1 MSLLELK
8 NVIKTFKRKRILHG
22 VSLEADKGMIIGISG
37 ANGSGKTTILRLLA
51 GLVYPDS
58 GKVFVGNHQLQVG
71 DIPQS
76 VGVLLETPVF
86 INNRTAIDNLML
98 LANIR
103 GAIKQSDIEKWL
115 LRFGLEEDKNLKV
128 KTYSLGMNQRLGLI
142 QAMMEKPEV
151 LLLDEPTN
159 ALDDYYKT
167 IFNDTLLEAKANGT
181 TAVIVSHDQIELAK
195 LCDRV
200 YRIEEGR
207 LSTKTAALES
217 AGK

>member
-58 GKVFVGNHQLQVG
+58 GKVFVGNQQLQVG

-142 QAMMEKPEV
+142 QAMMEKPKV

-167 IFNDTLLEAKANGT
+167 IFYDTLLEAKANGT

>member
-58 GKVFVGNHQLQVG
+58 GKVFVGNQQLQVG

-142 QAMMEKPEV
+142 QAIMEKPEV

-167 IFNDTLLEAKANGT
+167 IFYDTLLEAKANGT

>member
-58 GKVFVGNHQLQVG
+58 GKVFVGNQQLQVG

-167 IFNDTLLEAKANGT
+167 IFYDTLLEAKANGT
-181 TAVIVSHDQIELAK
+181 TVVIVSHDQIELAK

>member
-58 GKVFVGNHQLQVG
+58 GKVFVGNQQLQVG

-76 VGVLLETPVF
+76 VGVLLETLVF

-167 IFNDTLLEAKANGT
+167 IFYDTLLEAKANGT

>member
-58 GKVFVGNHQLQVG
+58 GKVFVGNQQLQVG

-159 ALDDYYKT
+159 ALDGYYKT
-167 IFNDTLLEAKANGT
+167 IFYDMLLEAKANGT

-207 LSTKTAALES
+207 LSTKTAELES

>member
-58 GKVFVGNHQLQVG
+58 GKVFVGNQQLQVG

-103 GAIKQSDIEKWL
+103 GAIKQSDIEKWM

-167 IFNDTLLEAKANGT
+167 IFYDTLLEAKANGT

>member
-22 VSLEADKGMIIGISG
+22 VSLEADKGMIIGSSG

-58 GKVFVGNHQLQVG
+58 GKVFVGNQQLQVG

-167 IFNDTLLEAKANGT
+167 IFYDTLLEAKANGT

>member
-58 GKVFVGNHQLQVG
+58 GKVFVGNQQLQVG
-71 DIPQS
+71 DITQS

-167 IFNDTLLEAKANGT
+167 IFYDTLLEAKANGT

>member
-22 VSLEADKGMIIGISG
+22 VSLEADKGMIVGISG

-58 GKVFVGNHQLQVG
+58 GKVFVGNQQLQVG

-167 IFNDTLLEAKANGT
+167 IFYDTLLEAKANGT

>member
-1 MSLLELK
+1 M
-8 NVIKTFKRKRILHG
+8 
-22 VSLEADKGMIIGISG
+22 
-37 ANGSGKTTILRLLA
+37 
-51 GLVYPDS
+51 
-58 GKVFVGNHQLQVG
+58 
-71 DIPQS
+71 
-76 VGVLLETPVF
+76 
-86 INNRTAIDNLML
+86 
-98 LANIR
+98 
-103 GAIKQSDIEKWL
+103 
-115 LRFGLEEDKNLKV
+115 RFGLEEDKNLKV

-167 IFNDTLLEAKANGT
+167 IFYDTLLEAKANGT

>member
-58 GKVFVGNHQLQVG
+58 GKVFVGNQQLQVG

-167 IFNDTLLEAKANGT
+167 IFYDTLLEAKANGT

>member
-8 NVIKTFKRKRILHG
+8 DVIKTFKRKRILHG

-58 GKVFVGNHQLQVG
+58 GKVFVGNQQLQVG

-167 IFNDTLLEAKANGT
+167 IFYDTLLEAKANGT